1 MKRKSK
7 QWWSTIPPI
16 STKRTT
22 TSHPKSLNM
31 KKNMTY
37 DIGNP
42 GPDLG
47 EKPTCGEVNPVNGI
61 PTLPISNDNTDINK
75 R

>member
-1 MKRKSK
+1 
-7 QWWSTIPPI
+7 
-16 STKRTT
+16 
-22 TSHPKSLNM
+22 M

-47 EKPTCGEVNPVNGI
+47 EKPKCGEVNPVNGI